1 MARGN
6 GRSLRP
12 TALRLTLA
20 QGAPA
25 PSAGLTLRQHHRNT
39 MNTTARNSK
48 DEIITA
54 AVELADCQSQEIG
67 QLKERQ
73 LVLWALVGVLSVLLM
88 LGA

>member
-1 MARGN
+1 
-6 GRSLRP
+6 
-12 TALRLTLA
+12 
-20 QGAPA
+20 
-25 PSAGLTLRQHHRNT
+25 

-73 LVLWALVGVLSVLLM
+73 LVLWALVGILSVLLM